1 MIYKI
6 AVLDDDELWCQ
17 VVQRFFRNTFEVFI
31 LSNATFLLEEIE
43 KEPKRYDLII
53 VDLSLPPHQ
62 YKEIDGR
69 KLIQHLRKVLSSPPL
84 LVLVTAFIGKN
95 ELDAGEIVCE
105 EADAFLAKDA
115 GLDAISQ
122 RLQQLLNYQQD
133 TIAERMKF
141 NQRVRW

>member
-1 MIYKI
+1 MYKI

-31 LSNATFLLEEIE
+31 LSNATSLIEEIE
-43 KEPKRYDLII
+43 KEPKRYDLIM
-53 VDLSLPPHQ
+53 VDLSLPPYQ
-62 YKEIDGR
+62 YKVIDGR
-69 KLIQHLRKVLSSPPL
+69 KLIQHLRKILSSPPL

-95 ELDAGEIVCE
+95 ELDAGKIVCE

-122 RLQQLLNYQQD
+122 RLQQLLNSQKD

-141 NQRVRW
+141 NNRVRW

>member
-1 MIYKI
+1 MYKI

-31 LSNATFLLEEIE
+31 LSNATSLIEEIE
-43 KEPKRYDLII
+43 KEPKRYDLIM

-69 KLIQHLRKVLSSPPL
+69 KLIQHLRQIFSSPPL

-95 ELDAGEIVCE
+95 ELDAGEIICE

-122 RLQQLLNYQQD
+122 RLQQLLNYQKDPLVEQ
-133 TIAERMKF
+133 MKF
-141 NQRVRW
+141 NQRIRW

>member
-1 MIYKI
+1 MYKI

-31 LSNATFLLEEIE
+31 LSNATSLIEEIE
-43 KEPKRYDLII
+43 KEPKRYDLIM
-53 VDLSLPPHQ
+53 VDLSLPPYQ
-62 YKEIDGR
+62 YKVIDGR
-69 KLIQHLRKVLSSPPL
+69 KLIQHLRKILSSPPL

-95 ELDAGEIVCE
+95 ELDAGEIICE

-122 RLQQLLNYQQD
+122 RLQQLLNYQKDPLVEQ
-133 TIAERMKF
+133 MKF
-141 NQRVRW
+141 NQRIRW